1 MRDRY
6 RLGGLE
12 NDELLAALSALMLR
26 ERELLSDF
34 LAHLA
39 ELDERRLFLDL
50 GYPSLFAYCT
60 EKLGLSRSSAGRRIA
75 AARVCR
81 KFPEVFARV
90 ARGELQLSVLCELGK
105 YLNSQNATE
114 LFEACRGKS
123 YELALE
129 ILAARFPK
137 PDVRDSIRR
146 MPVRSADFT
155 PDIGSEA
162 GTAGGATSAAG
173 GATSAAGAATS
184 AAGAATSAATA
195 VDSGQAQDLS
205 IAAARMNAPDSLVI
219 SEAFAPAVAPAAPVR
234 RVLAPLSA
242 DRFAVRFTVDTEF
255 RELLAEVRALASH
268 REAAPERGDGG
279 LSSLVKRA
287 LQAYRRELQ
296 KQRFAV
302 GRKPR
307 LVRSQHE
314 HGESGEP
321 VGRGEPASRSRR
333 VSAAVAREIY
343 LRDGGC
349 CTFCSEDGRRCGE
362 RRFLQLDHVLPWAA
376 GGESTVENL
385 RLRCRAHNQHSA
397 RHYFGASYVNAAIAR
412 VRGKHQRGGSG

>member
-12 NDELLAALSALMLR
+12 NDELLAALSALVQR
-26 ERELLSDF
+26 ERESLSDF

-50 GYPSLFAYCT
+50 GFPSLFAYCT

-81 KFPEVFARV
+81 RVPGAFARV
-90 ARGELQLSVLCELGK
+90 ARGDLQLSVLCELGK
-105 YLNSQNATE
+105 YLNSENAMQ

-146 MPVRSADFT
+146 LPVRSADCT
-155 PDIGSEA
+155 PDIGS
-162 GTAGGATSAAG
+162 ATI
-173 GATSAAGAATS
+173 AAGAATI
-184 AAGAATSAATA
+184 AAGAATTLER
-195 VDSGQAQDLS
+195 GQAQDLLR
-205 IAAARMNAPDSLVI
+205 AAARMNTPGSPVI
-219 SEAFAPAVAPAAPVR
+219 SEASAPAAAPAALVR
-234 RVLAPLSA
+234 RALEPLST

-255 RELLAEVRALASH
+255 RELLEEVRALASH
-268 REAAPERGDGG
+268 REAARGRGDGD

-307 LVRSQHE
+307 LARSQHKRA
-314 HGESGEP
+314 ESGEL
-321 VGRGEPASRSRR
+321 VGRGESARRSRH
-333 VSAAVAREIY
+333 VPAAVAREVY

-349 CTFCSEDGRRCGE
+349 CSFCAEDGRRCGE

-385 RLRCRAHNQHSA
+385 RLRCAAHNQHSA
-397 RHYFGASYVNAAIAR
+397 RHQFGASYVNAAIAR
-412 VRGKHQRGGSG
+412 ARGEHQHGGSG